1 MFQHL
6 GERRREHQTAPHCT
20 DLISMTGVAKSHAE
34 PVPLLDS
41 FFYYLLSTLA
51 FSAYMFAFIDYVDWQ
66 FYVVASE
73 SVLFH
78 KQLKPVEAKKQK
90 KTRKT

>member
-1 MFQHL
+1 
-6 GERRREHQTAPHCT
+6 
-20 DLISMTGVAKSHAE
+20 
-34 PVPLLDS
+34 
-41 FFYYLLSTLA
+41 
-51 FSAYMFAFIDYVDWQ
+51 MFAFIDYVDWQ